1 MSKPERQAT
10 VETLAER
17 FGASPNIY
25 VTDFTGLD
33 VRRLTELRRRLR
45 VAGARYVVV
54 KNTLAARALASNRI
68 DALGE
73 HLAGPT
79 GLVLAG
85 ADPLPAAKVLG
96 EFAREHQKP
105 AVRIGLVDGRTVQP
119 AYIKRLGELP
129 SRDVL
134 LGQFVGG
141 LNGILYQMV
150 GALEAL
156 RDKRQAEAS

>member
-1 MSKPERQAT
+1 MSKPERQAN

-33 VRRLTELRRRLR
+33 IRRLTELRRRLR

-85 ADPLPAAKVLG
+85 AAPPPPA
-96 EFAREHQKP
+96 
-105 AVRIGLVDGRTVQP
+105 
-119 AYIKRLGELP
+119 
-129 SRDVL
+129 
-134 LGQFVGG
+134 GG
-141 LNGILYQMV
+141 LG
-150 GALEAL
+150 GC
-156 RDKRQAEAS
+156 S